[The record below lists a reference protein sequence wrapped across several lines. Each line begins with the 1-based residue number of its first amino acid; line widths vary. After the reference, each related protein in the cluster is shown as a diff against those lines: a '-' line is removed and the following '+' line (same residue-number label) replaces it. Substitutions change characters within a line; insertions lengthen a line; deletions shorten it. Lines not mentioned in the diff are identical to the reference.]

1 MEKSKMITI
10 KHHSATL
17 IVKPEHAQATH
28 DLLAIIDKTK
38 GKRGVKLTRPK
49 GIDKHDSRKRAFPQ
63 FNPACML
70 TSDYVTAYAAL
81 NHARLHLAPLK
92 IEPTVNRTPPE
103 LDPTVPEVVMEVDV
117 CGQ

>member
-1 MEKSKMITI
+1 MITI
-10 KHHSATL
+10 KHNRAKFT
-17 IVKPEHAQATH
+17 VQPENAQATY

-38 GKRGVKLTRPK
+38 GKKGRKLAQDK
-49 GIDKHDSRKRAFPQ
+49 GIAKHDSRKRDYPR

-70 TSDYVTAYAAL
+70 TSDYVTAYVVL

-103 LDPTVPEVVMEVDV
+103 LDPSTPEVLEELNNDT
-117 CGQ
+117 

>member
-1 MEKSKMITI
+1 MITI
-10 KHHSATL
+10 NHARATFK
-17 IVKPEHAQATH
+17 VQPEHAQSTH
-28 DLLAIIDKTK
+28 DLLALIDKTK
-38 GKRGVKLTRPK
+38 GKRGVKLARDK

-70 TSDYVTAYAAL
+70 TSDYVTAYVAL

-103 LDPTVPEVVMEVDV
+103 LDPSTPEVVEEL
-117 CGQ
+117 C

>member
-1 MEKSKMITI
+1 MVII
-10 KHHSATL
+10 KHARATFR
-17 IVKPEHAQATH
+17 VKPEHAQSTY

-38 GKRGVKLTRPK
+38 GKSGAKLTRPK

-92 IEPTVNRTPPE
+92 IEPTVDRPAPM